1 MNRPAVTGYCLV
13 LLSGLSLSNAVRDF
27 AQEPT
32 RWPPEAGKLRF
43 HMIGNG
49 HIDPV
54 WLWQW
59 SEGESVV
66 LSTFRSALDR
76 MKENPDITFTA
87 SSAQF
92 YEWVAETDPQM
103 LQEIR
108 QRVEEGRWSI
118 VGGWW
123 VEPDVNTPS
132 GESLARQGLYSQML
146 FRRLFG
152 RMARVG
158 YNPDSFGHPATL
170 PQICKLQGMD
180 AYVFMR
186 PQPHEKTLPADV
198 FWWEGPDGTRLLAYR
213 IPISYGDWEGEVP
226 GKLLTMSR
234 LKEPTNDLM
243 AFYGVGDHGGG
254 LTKLSIQSIL
264 DIAKQPGAPALLFST
279 PDRYFDEIRHTAGP
293 DLPVVQSDLQHH
305 AVGCYTA
312 NSEIKKNNRT
322 AETLLRTGE
331 KFAAL
336 GAVVADVPYPKTE
349 FAAAWKKVL
358 FQQFHD
364 IMAGTALPEHY
375 PVARDA
381 HGYAMNVATQALY
394 RAAERIAWEVPS
406 PDPDSNY
413 LVVFNPHAWNA
424 TLNVEY
430 DLGWPP
436 GAVGGDE
443 KAVIRTVLEDET
455 GAPILHQWALASTV
469 IGRKKLVVRAAVP
482 AFGYR
487 QFRLRSAPAPEAA
500 VRLGAMGHSA
510 GSGAQGAP
518 GAVEQA
524 TTVRAGE
531 RELENEHVRVTF
543 ARDGTIAI
551 YDKTAGRPMFL
562 SGKTGARAVVL
573 DDASDTWS
581 HGVSEYSKEIGAFG
595 DAQFRVLENGPVRAR
610 VRVRSTYQQS
620 SLEVDWILYAG
631 SRNLEARVTL
641 DWHEHLKMLKFSF
654 PVDVDNPRPT
664 YEIPYGYI
672 VREAN
677 GKEDPGQRWIDLS
690 GERSGY
696 VYGLS
701 VINDAKYGY
710 SVRDNDMRIS
720 VVRGAVYAQHDP
732 HKLDPQGVYVWQ
744 DQGRQEFRLLLEPH
758 TGTWQDAGVVRTAEE
773 FTAPVPVIYQGI
785 HPGHRPLTAS
795 FLAVDAPNVVV
806 SVVKKAEEGDDLIVR
821 CYETSGRAAEATLDL
836 GLVKRR
842 WSGRFRP
849 FEIKTL
855 RVPLTGGEI
864 REVNLLEE

>member
-1 MNRPAVTGYCLV
+1 
-13 LLSGLSLSNAVRDF
+13 
-27 AQEPT
+27 
-32 RWPPEAGKLRF
+32 
-43 HMIGNG
+43 MIGNG

-170 PQICKLQGMD
+170 PQIYKLQGMD

-293 DLPVVQSDLQHH
+293 DLPVVESDLQHH

-469 IGRKKLVVRAAVP
+469 IGRKKLVVRAAIP

-620 SLEVDWILYAG
+620 SLEVDWILYVG